1 MAKELSAVG
10 QASAGVSA
18 SEVWQALRRFGD
30 LSWATVAGV
39 ESFESE
45 GEGLG
50 MLRKAWL
57 PGEAEPVV
65 EQLVE
70 LDEPRRML
78 RYEIVAGGT
87 PGLTDYSATARVV
100 SDGRGCEIEW
110 ACRATASGGADAD
123 AQALLDGLVEGIVSA
138 FAAQFR

>member
-1 MAKELSAVG
+1 
-10 QASAGVSA
+10 
-18 SEVWQALRRFGD
+18 
-30 LSWATVAGV
+30 
-39 ESFESE
+39 
-45 GEGLG
+45 